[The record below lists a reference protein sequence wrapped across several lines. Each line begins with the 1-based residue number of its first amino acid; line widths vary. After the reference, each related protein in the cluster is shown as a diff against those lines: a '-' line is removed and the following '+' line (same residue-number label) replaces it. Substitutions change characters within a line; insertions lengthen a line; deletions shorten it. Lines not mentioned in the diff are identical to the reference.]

1 MKYNLTILL
10 LSAILFSCGNSE
22 SETET
27 VIKSKLTAEDRAIC
41 GLMKI
46 DTSLVQLLREQTSAT
61 LDKFTPE
68 PLWIYLDNGN
78 MVERP
83 SELKGVYFEA
93 TQEASKRY
101 IDVLSG
107 EFQKKGHTIYVCE
120 ENFGIDNMKDKVAIV
135 PTADKYTILKETG
148 TDGIN
153 YDIDNDSLLKIIREF
168 DTKYELTL
176 IGCNLTWCEFSIGK
190 EPTDWMVLAKECYAV
205 CPDIVE
211 QGTETVEGLAEELR
225 RTKTIYFW
233 WD

>member
-1 MKYNLTILL
+1 MKYGLL
-10 LSAILFSCGNSE
+10 IIVLSSILFSCGNPQSG
-22 SETET
+22 TDN
-27 VIKSKLTAEDRAIC
+27 VVKSKLPAEDRAIC
-41 GLMKI
+41 DLMKI
-46 DTSLVQLLREQTSAT
+46 DTSLVVMLREQTSAK
-61 LDKFTPE
+61 LDKFSPE
-68 PLWIYLDNGN
+68 PLWIYLEDGS

-93 TQEASKRY
+93 TQQATKRY
-101 IDVLSG
+101 IDDLSAS
-107 EFQKKGHTIYVCE
+107 FQEKGHTIYVCE

-153 YDIDNDSLLKIIREF
+153 YDIDNDSLLKIIRQF
-168 DTKYELTL
+168 DSKYGLTL
-176 IGCNLTWCEFSIGK
+176 IGCNLTWCEFTFEK
-190 EPTDWMVLAKECYAV
+190 EPTDWMVMAKECYAV

-211 QGTETVEGLAEELR
+211 QGTETVDGLAEELR